1 MRRAFEMIKL
11 TISTSKSDKYYYA
24 QMSVRKGKTVSSET
38 IKVIGKHSELLQI
51 TNDPEAYARAEVE
64 KLDKEYKNKKA
75 PLSYS
80 VDFSKKVEPTEALV
94 SKSTSKNIGY
104 FFLQYIISALK
115 LRKYFSDLTADSK
128 IRYDAYQIFR
138 TLTYDRILFP
148 GSKLKTWRNRG
159 KYYENPEFGYNDI
172 LRFMDILANDFDGFI
187 SYLFN
192 ASNQV
197 VTRDLS
203 VCFYDCTNFYFEIEQ
218 EDEEYIDTVTGE
230 IIRGLREYGF
240 SKEHRP
246 NPIVQMGLFMDSDG
260 IPLSM
265 CLHSGST
272 NEQLTAIPAEK
283 KIVEMFKGKQ
293 FIYCADAGLG
303 SYDIRK
309 YNSFGNRAFI
319 ITQSI
324 KKLSEQMQEAIFD
337 NTDYKLLTNDQSVT
351 IEFMKQ
357 FDRTDKENLYLYN
370 DKAYKVIPADHS
382 IVLNGFYDKKQYQ
395 NGNTKQVKAKT
406 TIPQSLIITFS
417 RKQFEYQRAVRN
429 RQIERAKKLL
439 NDAKDP
445 EEVKRGPNDVRRFI
459 KRKKVKDQE
468 NLTVQDLYEINN
480 ERILEEEKYDGFYA
494 IATNLEV
501 LNSNLRVKKPEV
513 LHVLSIMANR
523 NVIEYDFRI
532 MKTDFSARPV
542 NHRLPPRILAHF
554 MICYGALLIHRLMEK
569 LLDDSNPEHFTV
581 SDLTETIRN
590 INVAPVD
597 SKFHTALYTGS
608 KILTALQKLTGI
620 ELDMQHY
627 RPKDLDMIIKKLLK
641 K

>member
-1 MRRAFEMIKL
+1 MIKL

-24 QMSVRKGKTVSSET
+24 QMSVRKGKKVSSET
-38 IKVIGKHSELLQI
+38 VKVIGKHSELLQI

-64 KLDKEYKNKKA
+64 KLDEEYKNKKA

-128 IRYDAYQIFR
+128 IKYDSYQIFR

-324 KKLSEQMQEAIFD
+324 KKLSEQMQEAVFD
-337 NTDYKLLTNDQSVT
+337 NSDYKLLTNDQSVT

-395 NGNTKQVKAKT
+395 NGNTKQVKAKA

-445 EEVKRGPNDVRRFI
+445 EEVKKGPNDVRRFI
-459 KRKKVKDQE
+459 KRKKVKGQE

-501 LNSNLRVKKPEV
+501 LDSNLRVKKPEV

-627 RPKDLDMIIKKLLK
+627 RPKDLDIIIKKLLK

>member
-1 MRRAFEMIKL
+1 MIKL

-148 GSKLKTWRNRG
+148 GSKLKTCRNRG

>member
-1 MRRAFEMIKL
+1 MIKL

-38 IKVIGKHSELLQI
+38 VKVIGKHSELLQI

-324 KKLSEQMQEAIFD
+324 KKLSEQMQEAVFD